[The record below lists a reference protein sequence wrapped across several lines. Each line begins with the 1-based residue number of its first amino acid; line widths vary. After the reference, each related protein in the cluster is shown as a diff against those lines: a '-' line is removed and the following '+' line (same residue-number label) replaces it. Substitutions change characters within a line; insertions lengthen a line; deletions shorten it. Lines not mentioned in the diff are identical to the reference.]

1 VTPNIHHG
9 IYAGSSREVDIQGN
23 IVFDFDWVGIAS
35 PYCDTVRITNN
46 IVLNSLF
53 AGIGSTSDNVMV
65 ANNTLVTNGNG
76 IRVSAETAAVVNNII
91 LDLYIFMFDAWIDAD
106 TIVFANNDI
115 YHSYT
120 LEKTPGL
127 EGTPSWGF
135 PEGYEIWLDGC
146 KYFVSGII
154 FEDPLLQL
162 YVLFA
167 APAGGRDGVIAPIE
181 EESWYFS
188 LLSTSPCRDAG
199 VDASVPEFGGVHD
212 DIIGTHRPQGGLYDI
227 GAVEIVASYTPA
239 TMQPLVRTSLVATTQ
254 LWNAIL
260 LLLPEALTPEQQA
273 LLDEIQSLI
282 AGAGSL
288 GNPIAAN
295 GALQQAMALME
306 SLQATL
312 A

>member
-1 VTPNIHHG
+1 
-9 IYAGSSREVDIQGN
+9 
-23 IVFDFDWVGIAS
+23 
-35 PYCDTVRITNN
+35 
-46 IVLNSLF
+46 
-53 AGIGSTSDNVMV
+53 
-65 ANNTLVTNGNG
+65 
-76 IRVSAETAAVVNNII
+76 VSADTAAVVNNII
-91 LDLYIFMFDAWIDAD
+91 LDSYRYLFDAWIEAE

-115 YHSYT
+115 YHWMSRPT
-120 LEKTPGL
+120 SPGL
-127 EGTPSWGF
+127 NGVSSWGF
-135 PEGYEIWLDGC
+135 PEGYEIRLDGC
-146 KYFVSGII
+146 KYFVSGNI
-154 FEDPLLQL
+154 FEDPLIQL

-181 EESWYFS
+181 EGSWFFS
-188 LLSTSPCRDAG
+188 LSSTSPCRDAG
-199 VDASVPEFGGVHD
+199 VDASAPELGGVYD

-227 GAVEIVASYTPA
+227 GAVEMVASYTPA
-239 TMQPLVRTSLVATTQ
+239 TMQPLVRTSLVATTH
-254 LWNAIL
+254 LWNDIL
-260 LLLPEALTPEQQA
+260 LLLPEAVTPEQQA